1 MKDNTIKE
9 MLESERPRE
18 RMMSLGTNNLSN
30 EELISIIL
38 KTGTSGYSVK
48 TLSRNI
54 LSELD
59 DITSLKD
66 MTINRLTKIKG
77 IGKVK
82 AIELLSAIELGKRVY
97 YANEQKEV
105 VLNNSRKIFEYF
117 KNIFTYEKQENFYAL
132 YLDTK
137 SKLISFKLLF
147 KGTLN
152 SSTVHPREVFK
163 YAFLESAAS
172 VIVIH
177 NHPSGDISPSIQDI
191 EVTESLM
198 KIGSIIKIPVID
210 HIIIGKD
217 KYYSF
222 YEYMNTLKNKL

>member
-82 AIELLSAIELGKRVY
+82 AIELLSAMELGKRVY

-105 VLNNSRKIFEYF
+105 VLNNSKKIFEYF

-137 SKLISFKLLF
+137 AKLISFKLLF

-172 VIVIH
+172 VVVIH
-177 NHPSGDISPSIQDI
+177 NHPSGDVSPSIQDI

-198 KIGSIIKIPVID
+198 KIGSIVKIPVID
-210 HIIIGKD
+210 HIIIRKD

>member
-18 RMMSLGTNNLSN
+18 RMLSLGTNNLSN

-97 YANEQKEV
+97 YASEQKEV

-210 HIIIGKD
+210 HIIRGKD

>member
-1 MKDNTIKE
+1 MKEDKIKE

-18 RMMSLGTNNLSN
+18 RMLALGTNNLSN

-38 KTGTSGYSVK
+38 KTGTCGYSVK

-54 LSELD
+54 LYELD

-105 VLNNSRKIFEYF
+105 KLNNSRKIYEYF
-117 KNIFTYEKQENFYAL
+117 KNIFAYEKQENFYAL

-172 VIVIH
+172 IVVIH
-177 NHPSGDISPSIQDI
+177 NHPSGDANPSKEDI

-198 KIGSIIKIPVID
+198 KIGGIVKIPVVD
-210 HIIIGKD
+210 HIIIGREE
-217 KYYSF
+217 YYSF
-222 YEYMNTLKNKL
+222 YEYMTSIKNKI

>member
-1 MKDNTIKE
+1 MKEDKIKE

-18 RMMSLGTNNLSN
+18 RMLSLGTNNLSN

-38 KTGTSGYSVK
+38 KTGTCGYSVK

-54 LSELD
+54 LCELD

-66 MTINRLTKIKG
+66 MTINKLIKIKG

-97 YANEQKEV
+97 YANEQKEIK
-105 VLNNSRKIFEYF
+105 LNNSRKIYEYF
-117 KNIFTYEKQENFYAL
+117 KNIFAYEKQENFYAL

-172 VIVIH
+172 IVVIH
-177 NHPSGDISPSIQDI
+177 NHPSGDANPSKEDI

-198 KIGSIIKIPVID
+198 KIGGIVKIPVVD
-210 HIIIGKD
+210 HIIIGREE
-217 KYYSF
+217 YYSF
-222 YEYMNTLKNKL
+222 YEYMSSIKNKI

>member
-18 RMMSLGTNNLSN
+18 RMLSLGANNLSN

-38 KTGTSGYSVK
+38 KTGTNGYSVK

-54 LSELD
+54 LIKLD

-66 MTINRLTKIKG
+66 MTINSLTKIKG

-105 VLNNSRKIFEYF
+105 LLNNSIKIFKYF
-117 KNIFTYEKQENFYAL
+117 KNIFTYEKQENFYAI

-152 SSTVHPREVFK
+152 YSLVHPREIFK
-163 YAFLESAAS
+163 EAHALSASAIIC
-172 VIVIH
+172 VH
-177 NHPSGDISPSIQDI
+177 NHPSGNINPSKQDI
-191 EVTESLM
+191 DITNNLVQ
-198 KIGSIIKIPVID
+198 IGAIHGIKILD
-210 HIIIGKD
+210 HVIIGKYN
-217 KYYSF
+217 YYSF
-222 YEYMNTLKNKL
+222 LENNQIAL

>member
-105 VLNNSRKIFEYF
+105 VLNNSKKIFEYF

-132 YLDTK
+132 YL
-137 SKLISFKLLF
+137 
-147 KGTLN
+147 
-152 SSTVHPREVFK
+152 R
-163 YAFLESAAS
+163 
-172 VIVIH
+172 
-177 NHPSGDISPSIQDI
+177 
-191 EVTESLM
+191 
-198 KIGSIIKIPVID
+198 
-210 HIIIGKD
+210 
-217 KYYSF
+217 
-222 YEYMNTLKNKL
+222 

>member
-1 MKDNTIKE
+1 MKENTIKD

-18 RMMSLGTNNLSN
+18 RMLSLGTNNLSN
-30 EELISIIL
+30 EELIAIIL

-54 LSELD
+54 LCELD

-66 MTINRLTKIKG
+66 MTVNTLTKIKG

-97 YANEQKEV
+97 YANEQKDIQ
-105 VLNNSRKIFEYF
+105 LNNSKKIFEYF
-117 KNIFTYEKQENFYAL
+117 KNIFIYEKQENFYAI

-163 YAFLESAAS
+163 YAFLESAS
-172 VIVIH
+172 SIVVIH
-177 NHPSGDISPSIQDI
+177 NHPSGDVTPSIQDI

-198 KIGSIIKIPVID
+198 KIGSIVKIPVID
-210 HIIIGKD
+210 HIIIGRNN
-217 KYYSF
+217 YYSF